1 MAVAAAAAAAASAAV
16 AVVLVAWFQA
26 DLPAL
31 WEWCF
36 CVHFE
41 AALSLLAFFVVGVAL
56 ATVVWR
62 NVTWLRTADFVTQV
76 IPTLSFLGGV
86 LTVLLAALLSVWHDQ
101 CRVPWTVAP
110 FLEPPSITTTYV
122 PHLAAE
128 VALNEAL
135 SPYVSHYYL
144 VQGPHGSGKSTVAK
158 HLCGASTG
166 DFGLRLAAKLQF
178 TFDEEVSFL
187 HYIDPRSQPKPENAL
202 SRTLDMLEKTAAGL
216 GRKLGRRGT
225 LMIDETAWLLRDHPA
240 DMIVLQDF
248 AKVCADSALLRV
260 VFIGSEG
267 TVPLFFRGRS
277 AASHMTIVDFADFTR
292 AESVQF
298 LRAKSGG
305 SIGDEMADAIFN
317 VTDGRASLLDDAAQV
332 ASSGFEGVHGFETL
346 TPAEEVR
353 SHEIVC

>member
-1 MAVAAAAAAAASAAV
+1 
-16 AVVLVAWFQA
+16 
-26 DLPAL
+26 
-31 WEWCF
+31 
-36 CVHFE
+36 
-41 AALSLLAFFVVGVAL
+41 
-56 ATVVWR
+56 
-62 NVTWLRTADFVTQV
+62 
-76 IPTLSFLGGV
+76 
-86 LTVLLAALLSVWHDQ
+86 
-101 CRVPWTVAP
+101 
-110 FLEPPSITTTYV
+110 
-122 PHLAAE
+122 
-128 VALNEAL
+128 
-135 SPYVSHYYL
+135 
-144 VQGPHGSGKSTVAK
+144 
-158 HLCGASTG
+158 
-166 DFGLRLAAKLQF
+166 
-178 TFDEEVSFL
+178 
-187 HYIDPRSQPKPENAL
+187 
-202 SRTLDMLEKTAAGL
+202 MLEKTAAGL